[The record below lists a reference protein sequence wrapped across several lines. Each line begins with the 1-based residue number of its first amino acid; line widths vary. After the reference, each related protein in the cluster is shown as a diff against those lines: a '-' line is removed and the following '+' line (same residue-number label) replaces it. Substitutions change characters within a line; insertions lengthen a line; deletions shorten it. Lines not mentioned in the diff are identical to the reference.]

1 MELGKKEILKKH
13 MKKVMP
19 FVAMVR
25 DRVDQLGKIAMN
37 VTVDFDEKE
46 IMTVNLEYLRNT
58 LDLESLE
65 IKFTDDPTASEKTKE
80 EVRPGIPF
88 IIYTTKPSVRVTV
101 ENPIPRSGMFTNFLN
116 VSEGDTTLALK
127 EKLVKSLGLKA
138 VDAIQLWRFEDPA
151 LGPRKMPIFNDY
163 KSGKVQLEDGT
174 MTIDLKSEVVF
185 VSTTEGKKIE
195 IGSNLV
201 YVVA

>member
-1 MELGKKEILKKH
+1 

-25 DRVDQLGKIAMN
+25 DRVEQLGKIAMN

-58 LDLESLE
+58 LDLESLD

-88 IIYTTKPSVRVTV
+88 IVYSTKPSVKVTL
-101 ENPIPRSGMFTNFLN
+101 ENPMPRSGMFTNFLN
-116 VSEGDTTLALK
+116 VSDGDTTQVLK
-127 EKLVKSLGLKA
+127 EKLVKNLGLKA
-138 VDAIQLWRFEDPA
+138 VEAVQVWRFEDPA
-151 LGPRKMPIFNDY
+151 MGPRKIPTFNDF
-163 KSGKVQLEDGT
+163 KTGKVQLEDGT
-174 MTIDLKSEVVF
+174 LSIDIKADIVTI
-185 VSTTEGKKIE
+185 TTNAGQKIN
-195 IGSNLV
+195 IGAHLV

>member
-1 MELGKKEILKKH
+1 

-25 DRVDQLGKIAMN
+25 ERVDQLGKIAMN

-65 IKFTDDPTASEKTKE
+65 IKFTDDPAAAEKTKE

-88 IIYTTKPSVRVTV
+88 IAYTTKPSVRVTL
-101 ENPIPRSGMFTNFLN
+101 ENPVPRSGQFTHFLN
-116 VSEGDTTLALK
+116 VSDGETTRVLK

-138 VDAIQLWRFEDPA
+138 VDAVQVWRFEDP
-151 LGPRKMPIFNDY
+151 LVGPRKIPVFNDY
-163 KSGKVQLEDGT
+163 KSGKVQLEEGT
-174 MTIDLKSEVVF
+174 ISIDLKSETVF
-185 VSTTEGKKIE
+185 ITTADGKKVE
-195 IGSNLV
+195 TGTNFV
-201 YVVA
+201 YIVA

>member
-1 MELGKKEILKKH
+1 

-25 DRVDQLGKIAMN
+25 ERVDQLGKIAMN

-46 IMTVNLEYLRNT
+46 ILTVNFEYLRNT

-65 IKFTDDPTASEKTKE
+65 IKFTDDPSASEKTKE
-80 EVRPGIPF
+80 EVRPGMPF
-88 IIYTTKPSVRVTV
+88 IVYSTKPSVKIVL
-101 ENPIPRSGMFTNFLN
+101 ENPVPRSGMFTNFLN
-116 VSEGDTTLALK
+116 VSDGDTTRGLK

-138 VDAIQLWRFEDPA
+138 VDAVQVWRFEDP
-151 LGPRKMPIFNDY
+151 LMGPRKMPIFNDY
-163 KSGKVQLEDGT
+163 KTGKVQLEEGT
-174 MTIDLKSEVVF
+174 MSIDMKTEAVTIT
-185 VSTTEGKKIE
+185 TTEGKKIN
-195 IGSNLV
+195 IGTNFV